1 MYTHANPMHFTRS
14 LRTARLALP
23 ALLLLVSAVAGAQTF
38 ANIPPLS
45 FAAVAGGANPLPQVL
60 AVASTGTQI
69 IFSVTPSTTT
79 GGNWLSASPTGGE
92 CCSTPGGVTILANVS
107 GLASGTYT
115 GQIAIVQYP
124 SATTTLTVPVTLYV
138 AAAGGKFFGDVAG
151 QASFS
156 MAPGQTP
163 PAQTIRIGNGG
174 TGTLNWTVTATTADG
189 GSWLNVPVTTGTAP
203 SMVTVGII
211 PASLPGA
218 GTTAGNF
225 VGQLL
230 FTTTGSSVTV
240 PVSVSVGSKLF
251 TQINPLNF
259 SMPLGGGALPQVLSI
274 ASTGATNFTFST
286 AVHTGTGG
294 NWLSISNLG
303 GECCNSPFGLTVSVN
318 ASTLA
323 AGTYVGE
330 IVLTQYSQDNWFMT
344 IPVTLTIESPSAAV
358 LFDSVPGD
366 LSFFRTTTETPAAQT
381 FQIRNAGTGT
391 LTWAAVAST
400 ADGGK
405 WLTLS
410 AASGTAPSTLK
421 VSLVPSALPGGG
433 LTTGTFDGQIVLK
446 SSGGLVTIPVSV
458 VVGANEFTQVNPIA
472 FSMLEGGS
480 ALPQVLAIGS
490 TGTNFT
496 FSSSVYTA
504 DGGNWLTIS
513 NLGGECCNTPFGMSV
528 SVNASTLAPGIYSGE
543 IVLTQYAQQD
553 MALTV
558 PVTLTVIA
566 SGSAVYFDSL
576 PGQLSF
582 SLATNAGAPAAQSFQ
597 IRNAGTGTLSW
608 TMVATTADGGSW
620 LTASALSGTA
630 PSTVSVSINP
640 SLLPGNGLAA
650 GTFNGQLILRTTGDS
665 VTIPVSVTVG
675 PNVFAQVNAIN
686 FTMPQG
692 GSNPLPQMLAVSS
705 TGTNFTFSS
714 AVYTSSGGAWL
725 SISNLGGECCNT
737 PIGITV
743 SVNASTLP
751 AGTYSGEIVF
761 TQYAQQDMALT
772 VPVTLTVEP
781 TTAAFFDSMPGQLSF
796 FLQAGGTPAAQT
808 VQVRNGGT
816 GTLSWTMK
824 ATTADGGNWLTATPA
839 TGTAPSTVTVG
850 VVTNNLP
857 GHGLTAATYNGQLMF
872 TSGTDVVTI
881 PISVTVG
888 ANIFRQQN
896 GISFVM
902 MQGGTNPLPQ
912 ILPVVSAG
920 TNFTF
925 SSAVY
930 TAKGGAWLS
939 ISNLGGE
946 CCNTPEAITASING
960 STLLAGTYSGEIT
973 FVQYAQ
979 QNLLMTVPV
988 TLTVVPCGAYF
999 DNVQGQ
1005 MSFSFAPSSSN
1016 PPSQGVRIRAAGS
1029 GTLAWGLA
1037 TTTSDGGAWLTASAS
1052 TGKAPSTVVI
1062 GVTTASLPGGG
1073 LTAGTFTGELVFK
1086 AATGNVTIPVSVLIG
1101 PNVFTH
1107 DGTLSFNMTLGG
1119 PNPTAQMLAVSS
1131 TGTNFTYSAS
1141 SVTGNGGTWLSIS
1154 PKGVECCNTPDTETV
1169 SVSATTL
1176 PAGIYAGQITF
1187 TQYAQ
1192 QNQSMTVPVIL
1203 TISDPHI
1210 AATIAATSGTP
1221 QTAAVGKAFADSMVA
1236 TVTDST
1242 GNPVSGVLVTF
1253 NPPTSGATGAFACSG
1268 TTAIT
1273 NSAGVATSQ
1282 VFTANTI
1289 SGKYTVTATAGTLT
1303 SNPGFALTNRAGPAT
1318 SIVVTSGTAQ
1328 ATAVNTAFATNLA
1341 ATVTDQYGN
1350 PVVSTTV
1357 TFTAPASGAS
1367 GAFAGGVNTA
1377 LTNVKGVAT
1386 APVFTANTVA
1396 GAYTVTA
1403 TVGTHTTSPGFTLT
1417 NQAGAPAT
1425 IAASAGTPQTTTVNT
1440 AFAAQ
1445 LAATLTDQYGNPIAG
1460 TTVTFTA
1467 PASGAS
1473 GTFAGGLNTATTNAS
1488 GLATA
1493 AVFSAN
1499 TTAGAYAVTATAGSV
1514 TTSPGFALTNLAG
1527 APASITATSGT
1538 PQSATIDTAFAK
1550 RLVATVKDQ
1559 YGNPIAGATV
1569 TFTAPT
1575 SGASGTFAGGVDT
1588 AKTSAAGVAFTPV
1601 FTANGTAGT
1610 YTVTAKAGAV
1620 TTSTGFVLTNTP

>member
-458 VVGANEFTQVNPIA
+458 VVGGNEFTQVNPIA

-1601 FTANGTAGT
+1601 FTADGTAGT